1 MPNLHLLMLSINT
14 LKFASVGKEIILN
27 DIKKINSDE
36 INLQKTFTENKINY
50 KDSIK
55 IQNLSFKYNDN
66 EKFVLRD
73 INLQINFGEKIAII
87 GTSGSGKSTLV
98 NILTGL
104 LQPTSGNISVDNNP
118 IFKNLKN
125 WQSIISYIP
134 QNIYL
139 IDDTVEKNIT
149 FSTDEEDVNK
159 IWLDE
164 VLKLSNIYDDIYK
177 LKDKTKTLVGNRGIR
192 FSGGQKQRIAIARAL
207 YKKPQ
212 ILIMDEPTS
221 GLDKQTEQTLLKMFC
236 LLRKIIR

>member
-1 MPNLHLLMLSINT
+1 M
-14 LKFASVGKEIILN
+14 
-27 DIKKINSDE
+27 
-36 INLQKTFTENKINY
+36 
-50 KDSIK
+50 
-55 IQNLSFKYNDN
+55 
-66 EKFVLRD
+66 
-73 INLQINFGEKIAII
+73 
-87 GTSGSGKSTLV
+87 
-98 NILTGL
+98 
-104 LQPTSGNISVDNNP
+104 
-118 IFKNLKN
+118 
-125 WQSIISYIP
+125 
-134 QNIYL
+134 